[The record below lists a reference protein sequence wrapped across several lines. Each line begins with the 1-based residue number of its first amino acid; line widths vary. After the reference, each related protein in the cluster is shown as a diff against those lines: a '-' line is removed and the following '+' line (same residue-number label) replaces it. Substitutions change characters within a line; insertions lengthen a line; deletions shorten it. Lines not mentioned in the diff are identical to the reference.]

1 MTDGFF
7 FLAVILFV
15 FFVLV
20 MGARDHA
27 GLQQFL
33 EPMLAREAPGREHRI
48 PGGPPRV
55 L

>member
-20 MGARDHA
+20 IILINHTET
-27 GLQQFL
+27 FSW
-33 EPMLAREAPGREHRI
+33 AREIMPASSNFSNRC
-48 PGGPPRV
+48 
-55 L
+55 